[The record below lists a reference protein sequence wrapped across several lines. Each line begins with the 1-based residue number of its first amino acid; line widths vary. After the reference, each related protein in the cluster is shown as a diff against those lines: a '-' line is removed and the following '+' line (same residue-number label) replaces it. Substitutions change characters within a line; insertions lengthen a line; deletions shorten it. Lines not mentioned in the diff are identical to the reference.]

1 MFLNANTSWIRRSVK
16 ELNTTLTLL
25 PSLLFCMHHFYFY
38 VHHLLVTDVFSS
50 FIITVVFICICRQQ
64 SLSLCFS
71 SGLGTFRQNSFCS
84 VIMVCSILIFAW
96 FMLCLS
102 SARYAVI
109 AFGCASC
116 PKITCGREGCG
127 TEFCY
132 HCKQLWHPN
141 QTCDAARQQR
151 AQSLRLRTVRSSSLS
166 YSQESGAAGWLTG
179 HARTYFL
186 FLLFSFSV
194 FILCMFVKS
203 RIQLNVF

>member
-1 MFLNANTSWIRRSVK
+1 
-16 ELNTTLTLL
+16 
-25 PSLLFCMHHFYFY
+25 
-38 VHHLLVTDVFSS
+38 
-50 FIITVVFICICRQQ
+50 
-64 SLSLCFS
+64 
-71 SGLGTFRQNSFCS
+71 
-84 VIMVCSILIFAW
+84 
-96 FMLCLS
+96 MLCVS

-166 YSQESGAAGWLTG
+166 YSQESGAAGLLTG
-179 HARTYFL
+179 HTQAHTCMAAHFNHSFCSFL
-186 FLLFSFSV
+186 ILYLLG
-194 FILCMFVKS
+194 M
-203 RIQLNVF
+203 